1 MVRQFTLSADINNCP
16 FCDKDSMLCKNENK
30 CAFKQEKIEDN
41 ISPDGY
47 VRKERWYEKYY
58 KDSRPKKS

>member
-1 MVRQFTLSADINNCP
+1 
-16 FCDKDSMLCKNENK
+16 MLCKNENK